1 MRYGTCFLC
10 GKTGWLE
17 EHHVYPGPFRD
28 KSEKYGLKVGL
39 CGESCHRNGRYAAH
53 QCRETSDALKQFW
66 QIKYMMAHKASVADF
81 RAAFGKNYLEL
92 DYYDDERSYPMNI
105 IAISGRLTRDPELR
119 TTPNGKP
126 VVEFTVAV
134 DRPGVKDQTD
144 FIDCVA
150 WEKKAEFVARY
161 FKQGKRI
168 EASGVL
174 TTRTYEKNGVK
185 RKRTEVRCDQVFFGE
200 SKKIAAP
207 PRRQRRNPRTMIS
220 ARCPMMMT
228 SRSEKGEHMEENKN
242 PLMGHVVKV
251 PAQVSGI
258 PDGVQM
264 TVNAA
269 VTTFAAV
276 DGKPAGIE
284 SMGTAECNMLASYT
298 RGTVSFSVHGEKP
311 VMVSVRL
318 DELMRLLQAAAA
330 VCHHEQEDKK
340 NAEEEKA

>member
-81 RAAFGKNYLEL
+81 RAEFGKNYLEL

-105 IAISGRLTRDPELR
+105 IAISGRLTRAPELR

-200 SKKIAAP
+200 SKKD
-207 PRRQRRNPRTMIS
+207 
-220 ARCPMMMT
+220 
-228 SRSEKGEHMEENKN
+228 SEQAEPEPTNDDFR
-242 PLMGHVVKV
+242 PLHDDDD
-251 PAQVSGI
+251 I
-258 PDGVQM
+258 P
-264 TVNAA
+264 
-269 VTTFAAV
+269 F
-276 DGKPAGIE
+276 
-284 SMGTAECNMLASYT
+284 
-298 RGTVSFSVHGEKP
+298 
-311 VMVSVRL
+311 
-318 DELMRLLQAAAA
+318 
-330 VCHHEQEDKK
+330 
-340 NAEEEKA
+340 